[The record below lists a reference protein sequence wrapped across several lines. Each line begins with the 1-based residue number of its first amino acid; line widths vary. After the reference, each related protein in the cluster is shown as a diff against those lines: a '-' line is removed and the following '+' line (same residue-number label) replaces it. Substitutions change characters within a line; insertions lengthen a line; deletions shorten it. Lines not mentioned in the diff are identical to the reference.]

1 MVEVNNLTTV
11 KIDKNLLKKT
21 AEKVLAKRNFDL
33 SIALVD
39 EKRIK
44 ELNKVYRKK
53 DKPTDVLSFNYQTQ
67 THLGAGGKENEVLF
81 DYKDSGE
88 IVLCP
93 KQIKGEIGRVLI
105 HGILHLLGYD
115 HEKSKRAAERMQK
128 RENYYLSKI

>member
-1 MVEVNNLTTV
+1 MTVEINNLTKV
-11 KIDKNLLKKT
+11 KADEDFLKRV
-21 AEKVLAKRNFDL
+21 AEKVLARRQFDL

-44 ELNKVYRKK
+44 ELNKIYRKK
-53 DKPTDVLSFNYQTQ
+53 NQPTDVLSFSYD
-67 THLGAGGKENEVLF
+67 AG
-81 DYKDSGE
+81 GE

-115 HEKSKRAAERMQK
+115 HEKNKKEAQRMQK
-128 RENYYLSKI
+128 REKYYLSKI